1 MLIDYSAVSEMQ
13 TMEDSSAANEK
24 ALIVEA
30 PIVPGKA
37 VGSKLIS
44 AGEYPLFCSM
54 QPVVPLNP
62 G

>member
-1 MLIDYSAVSEMQ
+1 
-13 TMEDSSAANEK
+13 MEDSSAANEK